1 MRDTST
7 IIHLFNRYNQH
18 YNPDDSSRLFRQSCF
33 RHMLFLTS
41 IYLFIFWSWET
52 WSRTN
57 IGKTMFEQTAERT
70 EKSNKCFR
78 SGEYIRLGHE
88 TIQASTRRSSWF
100 KNHPRAEP
108 AAPAQVWGGVGLR
121 YFNYAGRKRSDGKQ
135 TLEDVCNAHASL
147 YTAYI
152 YVTSSKIQEIHM

>member
-1 MRDTST
+1 MNAWHQHNNPPFQQIQLTD
-7 IIHLFNRYNQH
+7 NQH

-108 AAPAQVWGGVGLR
+108 AAPAQVWGGVGGRVWGISTTQGGNDQTGNKPWRMSVMPMHR
-121 YFNYAGRKRSDGKQ
+121 YILLTF
-135 TLEDVCNAHASL
+135 
-147 YTAYI
+147 
-152 YVTSSKIQEIHM
+152 M